1 MPAWPSYPGRPGP
14 MKIPPLR
21 GSSCGPGRIRTYDQG
36 IHLAPAFPP
45 GVDYLFTRARPVRV
59 GAGCS
64 SLLSRALEPSGSL
77 CTFRRCTGGSAQG
90 CHGITHPEGFPEFIP
105 STSRVSARRHLVDES
120 PALTAVLQAQPRRI
134 VAAARGAAAAA
145 SAALDCG
152 PGTCRGGFPGQPPS
166 AIAAETTT
174 AVTKSDLI
182 AGPSCHRCPQR

>member
-1 MPAWPSYPGRPGP
+1 MSAAFCRAPTGSGKNSKTALANGRNQAAIVTPAMSGDGPPAAFRQRTTDTRPVSTTDSIESAYQSGLAS
-14 MKIPPLR
+14 MATAVRSL
-21 GSSCGPGRIRTYDQG
+21 SEFHDGPGRIRTYDQG

-45 GVDYLFTRARPVRV
+45 GVDYLFTRARTVRV

-120 PALTAVLQAQPRRI
+120 PALTAVLQAQPRR
-134 VAAARGAAAAA
+134 
-145 SAALDCG
+145 L
-152 PGTCRGGFPGQPPS
+152 
-166 AIAAETTT
+166 
-174 AVTKSDLI
+174 
-182 AGPSCHRCPQR
+182 